1 MLNRFDKF
9 IIFIALQQF
18 LMCAKE
24 LYGAMLQTV
33 DFHGAVEATRIKINS
48 WVESETQGK
57 TKQNHS
63 HTITAFLDSFNKRN
77 SRV

>member
-1 MLNRFDKF
+1 
-9 IIFIALQQF
+9 
-18 LMCAKE
+18 MCTEE

-33 DFHGAVEATRIKINS
+33 DFHGAAEDARMKINA

-57 TKQNHS
+57 PKQNHS
-63 HTITAFLDSFNKRN
+63 HTITAFFHCFSKTN

>member
-1 MLNRFDKF
+1 
-9 IIFIALQQF
+9 
-18 LMCAKE
+18 MCSKE

-33 DFHGAVEATRIKINS
+33 DFHGAVEAARRKIND

-63 HTITAFLDSFNKRN
+63 HPITTFLQEFNK
-77 SRV
+77 